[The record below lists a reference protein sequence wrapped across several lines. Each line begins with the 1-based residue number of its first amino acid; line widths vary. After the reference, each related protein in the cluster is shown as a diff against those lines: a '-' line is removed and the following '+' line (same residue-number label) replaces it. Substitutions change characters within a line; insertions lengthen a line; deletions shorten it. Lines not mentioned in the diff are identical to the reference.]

1 MKITKIVIVN
11 DEGIEETLDI
21 KDAVVLAV
29 TEDQKVLTQTSDNDG
44 INMTMLRLIM
54 KPKEIKE

>member
-1 MKITKIVIVN
+1 MKITRIIIVN
-11 DEGIEETLDI
+11 DEGNEEILNVV
-21 KDAVVLAV
+21 DAVVLAV

-44 INMTMLRLIM
+44 INMALLRLIM